1 MEISLF
7 FHAVTYKSGLIKWG
21 LFQITFVF
29 DYCYGVLTNENITK
43 YPRYRQIL
51 HNVPPRLIRIVR
63 LRVSHQMFSGF
74 WEWKIP
80 NRRINYRLLNGF
92 WHLILFFEA
101 YRFHQS
107 TATDAV

>member
-29 DYCYGVLTNENITK
+29 DYCYGGLANDNIRK

-51 HNVPPRLIRIVR
+51 HNVWSKASAYSWATKFTD
-63 LRVSHQMFSGF
+63 LR
-74 WEWKIP
+74 KK

-92 WHLILFFEA
+92 WHLILFFGA
-101 YRFHQS
+101 YRFHRS
-107 TATDAV
+107 TATDAA